1 MHALHPPSGTEY
13 PSLHPKMDTVTSS
26 RPGSK
31 RLNIALVYE
40 LRTTHLNL
48 GYTPD
53 ECAELACESCVQG
66 ISSALE
72 KLGHNVVHMPEG
84 IKSLVQSLSK
94 GQQKEWDLVF
104 NYSEGIRGVAREARV
119 PGLLEAYDIP
129 FTFSGA
135 ATFALCLD
143 KAKTNVGAPLL
154 LHLDAAC

>member
-1 MHALHPPSGTEY
+1 
-13 PSLHPKMDTVTSS
+13 MDTVTSS
-26 RPGSK
+26 RSRPK
-31 RLNIALVYE
+31 HLNIALVYE

-53 ECAELACESCVQG
+53 ECFELACEDCMQG

-94 GQQKEWDLVF
+94 GQQKNWDLVF

-119 PGLLEAYDIP
+119 PGLLEA
-129 FTFSGA
+129 
-135 ATFALCLD
+135 
-143 KAKTNVGAPLL
+143 
-154 LHLDAAC
+154 